1 MTPGMPENDQQV
13 SLKHLE
19 QWCYY
24 TQLDT
29 VHNNTGFPHNFDLEI
44 PGHFQDFSR
53 TFQDIFQDIFQDFG
67 IAVKFKNIVALPFC
81 CAIHNIIT
89 VYNTEQ
95 VHRRKVWVPT
105 AGRGFGGITPEKN
118 LQFYVEK

>member
-29 VHNNTGFPHNFDLEI
+29 VHINTGFPHNFDLEI
-44 PGHFQDFSR
+44 PGHFQDFSWTFSRIFCMQLNSKTLLPRYLLLCYSQYNNSLQYR
-53 TFQDIFQDIFQDFG
+53 TS
-67 IAVKFKNIVALPFC
+67 
-81 CAIHNIIT
+81 
-89 VYNTEQ
+89 
-95 VHRRKVWVPT
+95 
-105 AGRGFGGITPEKN
+105 
-118 LQFYVEK
+118 